1 MDPQKKLSVIDLQK
15 KLNSRIAS
23 TKITSDRSSKLRVPA
38 TVGGRWSS
46 TKSKS
51 VVRSDLN
58 NDQNSDQHNDQ
69 NYDQHNDQNYNQNN
83 DQHNNISFT
92 CATGA
97 TAASSPRGSSKL
109 ILSKMKAMLP
119 FWGKL
124 QWTGSPCQGHL
135 FSLVMIWWCWL
146 WWLSWRPALQFQWQ
160 QQWFGRASV

>member
-109 ILSKMKAMLP
+109 ILSKMKAILP
-119 FWGKL
+119 FWTKNSITRCNLFKCWIFNWNILKL
-124 QWTGSPCQGHL
+124 MNPKKRYC
-135 FSLVMIWWCWL
+135 CW
-146 WWLSWRPALQFQWQ
+146 
-160 QQWFGRASV
+160 